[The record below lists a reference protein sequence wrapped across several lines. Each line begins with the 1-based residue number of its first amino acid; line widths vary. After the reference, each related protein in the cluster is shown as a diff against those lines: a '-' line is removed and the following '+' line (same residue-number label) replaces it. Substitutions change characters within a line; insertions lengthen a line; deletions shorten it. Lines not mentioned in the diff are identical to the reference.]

1 MNFREIA
8 KDYNNVFGFNVIP
21 LENKVPKMSWDKW
34 QSTEMDLSDIDS
46 LGWNARTN
54 GVGAIS
60 GIDNL
65 RCLDFDDVKD
75 VSVVYEIAE
84 QLGLGKGYAWIV
96 KSGSEKGFHIW
107 FRCTD
112 EDGYLEGLGGEKAY
126 YKFKF
131 RVNGLADH
139 LEVRWKNCQTVL
151 PPSLHPSGGKYEFVN
166 MKDEGLPID
175 GPKSVWIGKLLEV
188 LKGRCVI
195 EKIEKKS
202 ELRSQK
208 TEGKTKAKRLR
219 DYDEKLLNDAA
230 DFIKGAINNYDD
242 WMRLG
247 FALASIG
254 KEGRKYFVRISTGN
268 PKYSDSEADINKKFD
283 GLLKDYSGEITL
295 GTFFEIAKK
304 YGWEKPKKHFWSFED
319 GAAKI
324 NANELK
330 ELLEEEGFGKIYVGN
345 EPLFIRVQENVVSEV
360 SIPQIKDF
368 IYSYVDETI
377 RDKRRKGLVKE
388 KLIRSARTILTES
401 VLTFLNTLQ
410 PGFVKDEKDKAY
422 FFFKNG
428 FVEVTKDRI
437 VHKPYS
443 ELDGYIW
450 ERQKIDRNYI
460 RKDSHTVFK
469 QFISNLS
476 GYDESRIKAIK
487 SAIGYLLHGYRN
499 PAITKAIIFID
510 EKLSENAFG
519 RSGKGLVAEAV
530 KQLRNSLLIDGK
542 NFRFDKAFAFQSV
555 NLDTEVI
562 FFDDV
567 RKNFQFE
574 KLFSILTG
582 GLTVEKK
589 NRQEFYIP
597 FNEVPKIVIA
607 TNYSIQGS
615 DDSSRDRQFV
625 IEFTDFYN
633 AKHKP
638 TDDFGKLF
646 FLEWSDSEFAK
657 FDNFMMGCCQL
668 YLREG
673 LCEYDYVNLTRKKL
687 IDETAPEFEEFVRE
701 LELNKEYNKKD
712 LFKRFQEE
720 YEDFEKLRQNTF
732 TKWTKVYANLYDL
745 EVRERKSGKERY
757 IILVKKGE
765 EFNPTVDF
773 GQNEGELG
781 F

>member
-21 LENKVPKMSWDKW
+21 LEDKVPKLNWNKW
-34 QSTEMDLSDIDS
+34 QSTEMELSDIDG
-46 LGWNARTN
+46 LGWNVRTN
-54 GVGAIS
+54 GLGAIS
-60 GIDNL
+60 GIDGL

-75 VSVVYEIAE
+75 GSVVYEIAE
-84 QLGLGKGYAWIV
+84 KLGLGKGYAWIV
-96 KSGSEKGFHIW
+96 KSGSGKGYHIW

-112 EDGYLEGLGGEKAY
+112 EDNYLEGLGGEKAY
-126 YKFKF
+126 YKFKL
-131 RVNGLADH
+131 RVDGLADH

-166 MKDEGLPID
+166 MKDEGLPVDDPQDI
-175 GPKSVWIGKLLEV
+175 WIGKLLEV
-188 LKGRCVI
+188 LKNYCRLETRDVRR
-195 EKIEKKS
+195 ETKDV
-202 ELRSQK
+202 K
-208 TEGKTKAKRLR
+208 TEKQTV
-219 DYDEKLLNDAA
+219 YDEKLLNDAA
-230 DFIKGAINNYDD
+230 DFIKGAIDNYDD

-254 KEGRKYFVRISTGN
+254 EDGRNYFVKISTGN
-268 PKYSDSEADINKKFD
+268 PKYNDSEDDINKKFD

-295 GTFFEIAKK
+295 GTFFEIAKN
-304 YGWEKPKKHFWSFED
+304 YGWEKPRKHFWSFED

-330 ELLEEEGFGKIYVGN
+330 ELLEEEGFGKIYIGN
-345 EPLFIRVQENVVSEV
+345 EPFFIWVQENVVSEV
-360 SIPQIKDF
+360 SISKIKDF
-368 IYSYVDETI
+368 IYNYVDETI
-377 RDKRRKGLVKE
+377 LDQRRKSFVKE

-401 VLTFLNTLQ
+401 VLTFLNTLE
-410 PGFVKDEKDKAY
+410 PEFVKDEKDTAF

-428 FVEVTKDRI
+428 FVEVTKDKI

-443 ELDGYIW
+443 ELDGFIW
-450 ERQKIDRNYI
+450 EKQKIDRNYI
-460 RKDSHTVFK
+460 ANDSNTVFK
-469 QFISNLS
+469 QFISNVT
-476 GYDESRIKAIK
+476 GYDDKRIRAIK

-499 PAITKAIIFID
+499 PAIAKAIIFID

-519 RSGKGLVAEAV
+519 RSGKGLVAKAV
-530 KQLRNSLLIDGK
+530 SQIRNVLELDGK
-542 NFRFDKAFAFQSV
+542 NFKFDKAFVFQSV

-567 RKNFQFE
+567 RKSFHFE

-589 NRQEFYIP
+589 NRQEFHIP
-597 FNEVPKIVIA
+597 FDEVPKILIA
-607 TNYSIQGS
+607 TNHSIQGS

-625 IEFTDFYN
+625 IEFSDFYN

-646 FLEWSDSEFAK
+646 FNEWDEIEFAK
-657 FDNFMMGCCQL
+657 FDNFMMECSQL

-673 LCEYDYVNLTRKKL
+673 LREYDYVNLTRKKL
-687 IDETAPEFEEFVRE
+687 IDETAPEFEEFIRE
-701 LELNKEYNKKD
+701 LELNREYNKKD

-720 YEDFEKLRQNTF
+720 YEDFDKLKQHTF
-732 TKWTKVYANLYDL
+732 TKWTKVYANLYELD
-745 EVRERKSGKERY
+745 VRERKSGKDRY
-757 IILVKKGE
+757 VALVM
-765 EFNPTVDF
+765 
-773 GQNEGELG
+773 LL
-781 F
+781 

>member
-1 MNFREIA
+1 MNYREIA

-21 LENKVPKMSWDKW
+21 LENKVPKLSWDKW
-34 QSTEMDLSDIDS
+34 QSNEMDLSDIDS
-46 LGWNARTN
+46 LGWNTRTN

-65 RCLDFDDVKD
+65 RCLDFDDVKN

-107 FRCTD
+107 FRCSD

-126 YKFKF
+126 YKFRF

-139 LEVRWKNCQTVL
+139 LEVRWKNSQTVL

-188 LKGRCVI
+188 LKGKCVI
-195 EKIEKKS
+195 ETSKVKREKGD
-202 ELRSQK
+202 E
-208 TEGKTKAKRLR
+208 KTKTKKLK

-254 KEGRKYFVRISTGN
+254 EDGREYFVKISTGN
-268 PKYSDSEADINKKFD
+268 PKYSDSEADVNKKFD

-295 GTFFEIAKK
+295 GTFFEIAKS
-304 YGWEKPKKHFWSFED
+304 YGWEKPRKHFWSFD
-319 GAAKI
+319 DSGAKI

-330 ELLEEEGFGKIYVGN
+330 ELLEEEGFGKIYIGN
-345 EPLFIRVQENVVSEV
+345 EPLFIRVKENVISEV
-360 SIPQIKDF
+360 TIPLIKDF

-377 RDKRRKGLVKE
+377 LDQRRKGLVKE

-401 VLTFLNTLQ
+401 VLTFLNTLE
-410 PGFVKDEKDKAY
+410 PEFVRDEKEKAY

-428 FVEVTKDRI
+428 FVEVTKDEI

-443 ELDGYIW
+443 ELDGFIW
-450 ERQKIDRNYI
+450 EQQKIDRCYI
-460 RKDSHTVFK
+460 KKDSRTVFK
-469 QFISNLS
+469 QFISNIS
-476 GYDESRIKAIK
+476 DFDDSRIKAIK
-487 SAIGYLLHGYRN
+487 TAIGYLLHGYRN
-499 PAITKAIIFID
+499 PAIAKAIVFID
-510 EKLSENAFG
+510 EKLSDNAFG

-530 KQLRNSLLIDGK
+530 AQIRNLLKIDGK
-542 NFRFDKAFAFQSV
+542 NFKFDKGFAFQSV

-567 RKNFQFE
+567 RKNFHFE

-582 GLTVEKK
+582 GLT
-589 NRQEFYIP
+589 I
-597 FNEVPKIVIA
+597 
-607 TNYSIQGS
+607 
-615 DDSSRDRQFV
+615 
-625 IEFTDFYN
+625 
-633 AKHKP
+633 
-638 TDDFGKLF
+638 
-646 FLEWSDSEFAK
+646 
-657 FDNFMMGCCQL
+657 
-668 YLREG
+668 
-673 LCEYDYVNLTRKKL
+673 
-687 IDETAPEFEEFVRE
+687 
-701 LELNKEYNKKD
+701 
-712 LFKRFQEE
+712 
-720 YEDFEKLRQNTF
+720 
-732 TKWTKVYANLYDL
+732 
-745 EVRERKSGKERY
+745 
-757 IILVKKGE
+757 
-765 EFNPTVDF
+765 
-773 GQNEGELG
+773 
-781 F
+781 